1 MAFLDDSGDGI
12 RRSTAL
18 PHDGVID
25 GLAGLA
31 VPHDD
36 RLALVRDTDGMDAVR
51 VDAALE
57 LDLDHAGDLGGE
69 DLHRILLDPARMRIA
84 HRERALGHRD
94 LVAELVKE
102 DGPDARRPGVERHDA
117 ALGRLART
125 HRVVLCRAHDA
136 VHDRCHACLPSF
148 ASYQC
153 RKREETAREA
163 LGGRWDAMRGGGAHG
178 DAGQWRGGG
187 AIDVRQLARERGNGF
202 GRNGSLAHDAR
213 LAGRGVDDGGGGT
226 GGRGT
231 GCECEV
237 GGLGDAALD
246 VG

>member
-1 MAFLDDSGDGI
+1 MI
-12 RRSTAL
+12 PTAWN
-18 PHDGVID
+18 
-25 GLAGLA
+25 
-31 VPHDD
+31 
-36 RLALVRDTDGMDAVR
+36 AVR

-178 DAGQWRGGG
+178 DAGQGVAAGQSTW
-187 AIDVRQLARERGNGF
+187 RQLAR
-202 GRNGSLAHDAR
+202 ACTD
-213 LAGRGVDDGGGGT
+213 
-226 GGRGT
+226 
-231 GCECEV
+231 CP
-237 GGLGDAALD
+237 
-246 VG
+246 